1 MQTLVI
7 ITLHQQQ
14 KQPMTTENGT
24 DSKKISEGLDVSSL
38 KCNDKAKMLFML

>member
-14 KQPMTTENGT
+14 KQPMTNENGT
-24 DSKKISEGLDVSSL
+24 DSKKISEGLDFSSL
-38 KCNDKAKMLFML
+38 KCNDKARMFML